1 MALNEDLSK
10 VNIQVQSNTSTND
23 IDVNEIYENLVN
35 KLKRKSENNYFQE
48 RCTGGCKQT
57 EFWKT
62 MKPYFSKKSCRCI
75 FLGNNYFQIFFLT
88 YLLNFF
94 LICTVPSF

>member
-1 MALNEDLSK
+1 MSK

-48 RCTGGCKQT
+48 ICTGGCKQT
-57 EFWKT
+57 EFWKS
-62 MKPYFSKKSCRCI
+62 YC
-75 FLGNNYFQIFFLT
+75 LQD
-88 YLLNFF
+88 
-94 LICTVPSF
+94 